1 MPDASTL
8 GLETCVLEYAVARMA
23 LMCWRGVASARE
35 AVMAG
40 ITERDFGA
48 LHGLLDVDHIDDSGP
63 GMPWRFMANLKEL
76 FHSDNVT
83 FQRSNTVAQQSLFE
97 QSLSDVQEYV
107 DYSDAD
113 ADTEAEYWK
122 LYWLTDACNY
132 PDCTGDIA
140 HVTKVSDS
148 CPTASGE
155 PAP

>member
-1 MPDASTL
+1 M
-8 GLETCVLEYAVARMA
+8 
-23 LMCWRGVASARE
+23 
-35 AVMAG
+35 
-40 ITERDFGA
+40 
-48 LHGLLDVDHIDDSGP
+48 
-63 GMPWRFMANLKEL
+63 
-76 FHSDNVT
+76 
-83 FQRSNTVAQQSLFE
+83 
-97 QSLSDVQEYV
+97 